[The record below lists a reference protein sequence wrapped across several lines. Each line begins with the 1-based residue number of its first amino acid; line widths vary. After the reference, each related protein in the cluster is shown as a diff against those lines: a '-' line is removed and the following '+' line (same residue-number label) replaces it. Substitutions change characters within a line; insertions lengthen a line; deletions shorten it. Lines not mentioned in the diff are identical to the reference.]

1 MRRYTGVVI
10 IGHGSR
16 LPESRGIYEEIARK
30 TEEKSGLQVRVGY
43 MKHWRPTFTEAVR
56 SFIEEGF
63 KRVIVVPLFFV
74 PGLHVQED
82 IPILLGIKEGE
93 VPEFGYEKITIPEDV
108 EVIYAR
114 HIGADERLAEVVMDR
129 VQEAME

>member
-1 MRRYTGVVI
+1 MKDSTGVVI

-16 LPESRGIYEEIARK
+16 LPESRGIYEEIAKK
-30 TEEKSGLQVRVGY
+30 TEEKSGLKVRVGY

-56 SFIEEGF
+56 SFIDDGF
-63 KRVIVVPLFFV
+63 KKVIVVPLFFV

-93 VPEFGYEKITIPEDV
+93 VPEFGYEKVTIPEDV
-108 EVIYAR
+108 EVIYAK

-129 VQEAME
+129 VQEAIR

>member
-1 MRRYTGVVI
+1 MKDSTGVVI

-16 LPESRGIYEEIARK
+16 LPESRGIYEEIAKK
-30 TEEKSGLQVRVGY
+30 TEEKSGLKVRVGY

-56 SFIEEGF
+56 SLIDEGF

-93 VPEFGYEKITIPEDV
+93 VPEFGYEKVTIPENV
-108 EVIYAR
+108 EVIYAK

-129 VQEAME
+129 VQEAIR